1 MRKYGGNGSDLIIH
15 LDSVSCSGT
24 ESMLTECNHSGVGTY
39 SCEEAA
45 VICSGEESL
54 TRSAVLCIPMQR
66 CVQMSYSVGLT
77 CEEGTIRLV
86 GSYDVKEGRV
96 EYCSNN
102 TWYSVC
108 GDGWQ
113 EPEAN
118 VVCSTLGYSTSL
130 GKERAYSG
138 IQ

>member
-1 MRKYGGNGSDLIIH
+1 MYFPIIIEM
-15 LDSVSCSGT
+15 CT
-24 ESMLTECNHSGVGTY
+24 ELSSFGIDT
-39 SCEEAA
+39 
-45 VICSGEESL
+45 
-54 TRSAVLCIPMQR
+54 
-66 CVQMSYSVGLT
+66 T
-77 CEEGTIRLV
+77 CEEGSIRLV
-86 GSYDVKEGRV
+86 GSYDVREGRV

-130 GKERAYSG
+130 GKGRAHSG
-138 IQ
+138 IQLHHTVLSFHTQCLLFPTLAGALVPSCPWISSAVVVRAS